1 MSARA
6 ASFGT
11 ALVLVL
17 VGCPRPPP
25 DVTEDDGGAPERVVY
40 DGPTSGSGLPDLPDG
55 FSSDASFPEIDSG
68 VIVVDRPCC
77 ATNFS
82 ITDEE
87 PSGEVTGTLII
98 GLQAF
103 AAGVPLTRGGGR
115 WRASACFPV
124 NQSAP
129 YFYQFDLDGG
139 FVDAG
144 AVELDD
150 GGVSWTQ
157 VLDLRQTRRASD
169 AEPSFEQ
176 IDGTQANVFRAVT
189 SCDGLDGSV
198 PR

>member
-1 MSARA
+1 MSARTV
-6 ASFGT
+6 SLVT
-11 ALVLVL
+11 ALVL

-25 DVTEDDGGAPERVVY
+25 DITEDDAGAPEDVVY
-40 DGPTSGSGLPDLPDG
+40 DGPTRGIGVPDLPDD
-55 FSSDASFPEIDSG
+55 FALDAALSEIDSG

-77 ATNFS
+77 TTSFS
-82 ITDEE
+82 IRDEE
-87 PSGEVTGTLII
+87 PSGGVTGTLII

-129 YFYQFDLDGG
+129 YFYQFDIDAG

-150 GGVSWTQ
+150 GGVIWTQ
-157 VLDLRQTRRASD
+157 VLDLRQMRRASD
-169 AEPSFEQ
+169 DEPSFEE
-176 IDGTQANVFRAVT
+176 IDGTQANVFRAVST
-189 SCDGLDGSV
+189 CDGLDGSV